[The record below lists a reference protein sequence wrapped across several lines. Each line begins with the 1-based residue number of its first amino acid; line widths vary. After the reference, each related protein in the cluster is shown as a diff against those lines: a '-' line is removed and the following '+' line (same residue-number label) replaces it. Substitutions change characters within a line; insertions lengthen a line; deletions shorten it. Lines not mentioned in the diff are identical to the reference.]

1 MAKNADVVVIGAGLA
16 GLSATLELQSQGV
29 DVVLLEASDRTGGRV
44 ASDFIDGFICDR
56 GFQLINSRYPSLI
69 ELDVL
74 DEIDFVLAPRVIE
87 VSLGT
92 SRHIA
97 GDPRKAPLST
107 LDKATGTIPEKFAL
121 LRFLLFSAPRAQTI
135 GGALSRF
142 GTLYEHVLRPFL
154 TGVFLCDPELVDF
167 DYGVLIIKSFVN
179 GAPGVPRS
187 GVGRLPEALAKR
199 VQNLELHTRVER
211 IIEQQIE
218 TTSGVMNAKKIVV
231 ATDPTTAAQLLDFSA
246 AVSMA
251 GCITWYHATAS
262 NPSGTG
268 RLIVDG
274 QNRGPIINS
283 VVMSDISN
291 DYSDSSMSLVS
302 STSGLGVTESDA
314 RRHLSLIWGCDTRE
328 WQLVSKYEIAS
339 ALPIHLPGKA
349 FSQPMKISENIFV
362 AGDHRSVPSQQGALF
377 SGKLV
382 AQLVLN

>member
-44 ASDFIDGFICDR
+44 ASDYIDGFICDR

-121 LRFLLFSAPRAQTI
+121 LRFLLPSAPRAQTI

-211 IIEQQIE
+211 IIGQQIE

-268 RLIVDG
+268 RLIIDG

-283 VVMSDISN
+283 VVMSDISI

>member
-44 ASDFIDGFICDR
+44 ASDYIDGFICDR

-211 IIEQQIE
+211 IIGQQIE

>member
-1 MAKNADVVVIGAGLA
+1 MARNADVVVIGAGLA

-179 GAPGVPRS
+179 GALGVPRS

-211 IIEQQIE
+211 IIGQQIE
-218 TTSGVMNAKKIVV
+218 TTSGVINAKKIVV

-274 QNRGPIINS
+274 QNRGPVINS
-283 VVMSDISN
+283 VVMSDISI

-349 FSQPMKISENIFV
+349 FSQPMKISETIFV

-377 SGKLV
+377 SGKLA

>member
-44 ASDFIDGFICDR
+44 ASDYIDGFICDR

-211 IIEQQIE
+211 IIGQQIE

-283 VVMSDISN
+283 VVMSDISI

-349 FSQPMKISENIFV
+349 FSQHMKISENIFV

>member
-44 ASDFIDGFICDR
+44 ASDYIDGFICDR

-211 IIEQQIE
+211 IIGQQIE

-283 VVMSDISN
+283 VVMSDISI

-362 AGDHRSVPSQQGALF
+362 SGDHRSVPSQQGALF

>member
-1 MAKNADVVVIGAGLA
+1 
-16 GLSATLELQSQGV
+16 
-29 DVVLLEASDRTGGRV
+29 
-44 ASDFIDGFICDR
+44 
-56 GFQLINSRYPSLI
+56 
-69 ELDVL
+69 
-74 DEIDFVLAPRVIE
+74 
-87 VSLGT
+87 
-92 SRHIA
+92 
-97 GDPRKAPLST
+97 

-121 LRFLLFSAPRAQTI
+121 SRFLLFSAPRAQTI

-211 IIEQQIE
+211 IIGQQIE

-283 VVMSDISN
+283 VVMSDISI

-362 AGDHRSVPSQQGALF
+362 SGDHRSVPSQQGALF